1 MKRWL
6 LFDIDGTL
14 ARSGQRLETEM
25 VERLQQLVKLE
36 GYELVAVGGGV
47 YTKIGWQLGDAL
59 SSFSFVFSE
68 CGCVLH
74 DRHGVLLSTRSL
86 KTHPLYPMIDR
97 LIKKALHFLSTV
109 DYELTGHLIDRRSG
123 LVYISLI
130 GMTADEEERRYF
142 LALDHEHHY
151 ITRLLDELITECPPG
166 IDIVKGG
173 SVGIAI
179 YPTEWDKEQVL
190 EFFPDMS
197 DEIHYVGDRHQPG
210 GNDHR
215 ILHHPRVH
223 GHPTDSPQQTLK
235 LLRDNF

>member
-1 MKRWL
+1 
-6 LFDIDGTL
+6 
-14 ARSGQRLETEM
+14 
-25 VERLQQLVKLE
+25 VLV
-36 GYELVAVGGGV
+36 
-47 YTKIGWQLGDAL
+47 
-59 SSFSFVFSE
+59 
-68 CGCVLH
+68 
-74 DRHGVLLSTRSL
+74 STRSI
-86 KTHPLYPMIDR
+86 KRHPLYPVIDR
-97 LIKKALHFLSTV
+97 LVKKALHFLSTV

-130 GMTADEEERRYF
+130 GMTADEEERQYF
-142 LALDHEHHY
+142 LALDRQYDY
-151 ITRLLDELITECPPG
+151 ITRLLQELTSDCPSG

-173 SVGIAI
+173 SVGIAL
-179 YPTEWDKEQVL
+179 YPSEWDKEQVL

>member
-1 MKRWL
+1 MTRWL

-25 VERLQQLVKLE
+25 VERLQQLVTS

-47 YTKIGWQLGDAL
+47 YTKIGWQLGEAL

-74 DRHGVLLSTRSL
+74 DRHAVLLSMRSL
-86 KTHPLYPMIDR
+86 KTHPLYPTIDR
-97 LIKKALHFLSTV
+97 LVKKALYFLSTV
-109 DYELTGHLIDRRSG
+109 DYELTGHLVDRRSG

-130 GMTADEEERRYF
+130 GMTADEEERRHF
-142 LALDHEHHY
+142 IELDRECNY
-151 ITRLLDELITECPPG
+151 ITRLLHELTSDCPSG

-190 EFFPDMS
+190 DFFPDTS
-197 DEIHYVGDRHQPG
+197 DEIHYFGDRYQLG
-210 GNDHR
+210 GNDYR
-215 ILHHPRVH
+215 ILHHPRVV
-223 GHPTDSPQQTLK
+223 GHPTDSPTETLQ
-235 LLRDNF
+235 LLCHF